1 MIRAPRS
8 TRALLTEAEALQS
21 SVIAALLSTGDVDL
35 ADRIR
40 RCQQARVSRRGDMAH
55 GWPWRCRSPGCWSC
69 RRSAGWRWWIG
80 MLHWAKESDGP
91 VSLAVVP
98 LHHEPGGL
106 RIAVGRLR
114 RSLRDIRDRAAKSRE
129 SWSSM
134 AIAGMATAN
143 HTALLLIRHR
153 DLSRMQVAYV
163 LGRRWPPC
171 VVGDLGTASPS
182 WTMPN
187 ADAVELARIRRGV
200 EPLRVVVLGRRS
212 SVSMPLPAEPMPTL
226 F

>member
-8 TRALLTEAEALQS
+8 TRALLAEAEAMQS
-21 SVIAALLSTGDVDL
+21 GVIATLLSTGNVDF
-35 ADRIR
+35 AHRIR
-40 RCQQARVSRRGDMAH
+40 RCQQERASRRGGMGF

-69 RRSAGWRWWIG
+69 RRSAGWRWWLG
-80 MLHWAKESDGP
+80 MLHWAKETGGP

-98 LHHEPGGL
+98 LRHEPGGL
-106 RIAVGRLR
+106 RAAVARLR
-114 RSLRDIRDRAAKSRE
+114 RSLRDFRDRTARSRP

-143 HTALLLIRHR
+143 QTALLLIRHG
-153 DLSRMQVAYV
+153 DLSRREVADT
-163 LGRRWPPC
+163 LGRRWPSC
-171 VVGDLGTASPS
+171 MVGDLGTVSPS

-187 ADAVELARIRRGV
+187 ADAIELARIRRGV
-200 EPLRVVVLGRRS
+200 EPLRILVLDRRS
-212 SVSMPLPAEPMPTL
+212 AVSMPLPAEPMPTL